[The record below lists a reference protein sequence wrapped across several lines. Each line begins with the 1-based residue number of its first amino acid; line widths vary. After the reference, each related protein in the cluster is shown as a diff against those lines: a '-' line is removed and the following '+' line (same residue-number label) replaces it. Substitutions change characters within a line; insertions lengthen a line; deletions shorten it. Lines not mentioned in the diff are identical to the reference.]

1 MIRLVRVELRRFFA
15 RRLTRLAGAGVLA
28 VVAIAL
34 FGAQQRSWDATPE
47 RIQERVGLQTR
58 QCRDAQAETRR
69 SDPTADFHCDEV
81 AASLQ
86 GPHVEF
92 VGLTTGLMS
101 DLAFALAAIGFLVG
115 AGFVAAEFTTG
126 NLATWLTFE
135 PRRTRVYAS
144 KLIAAA
150 LGSVPVSALGAGVL
164 TLGIFALTTSY
175 GVAGPVSGAQAVDLA
190 WLLVRVVVVS
200 AAAAV
205 GGAVLGGLLR
215 NTAAALGVLL
225 GYAILVEGI
234 FAALITSLV
243 TDPRPWLVQPN
254 FQAWVGHDL
263 TYLVDSCTNTDRGLT
278 CEGVQRILTFG
289 HASLY
294 LGVIVT
300 VFVALGA
307 WVFTRRDVS

>member
-1 MIRLVRVELRRFFA
+1 MILLVRVELRRFFA
-15 RRLTRLAGAGVLA
+15 RRLTRIAGAGVLA
-28 VVAIAL
+28 VMAIAL
-34 FGAQQRSWDATPE
+34 FAAQQKARDSTPE
-47 RIQERVGLQTR
+47 RIQERVGLQLQ

-69 SDPTADFHCDEV
+69 SDPTANFHCDEM
-81 AASLQ
+81 AASMQ
-86 GPHVEF
+86 GAPVAF
-92 VGLTTGLMS
+92 VGLTTDLLSGLAVVM
-101 DLAFALAAIGFLVG
+101 AVIGFLVG

-144 KLIAAA
+144 KLIAAG
-150 LGSVPVSALGAGVL
+150 LGSIPVTAPGVL
-164 TLGIFALTTSY
+164 TLAVGIYWLTTSY
-175 GVAGPVSGAQAVDLA
+175 GVAGAVSGAQVVDLA
-190 WLLVRVVVVS
+190 WLVVRVVVVS

-225 GYAILVEGI
+225 GYAVLVEV
-234 FAALITSLV
+234 FFALISSLV
-243 TDPRPWLVQPN
+243 PDPRPWVVQPN

-263 TYLVDSCTNTDRGLT
+263 TYLVDSCTNTDQGLS
-278 CEGVQRILTFG
+278 CQNVERILTFG
-289 HASLY
+289 HASIY
-294 LGVIVT
+294 LSVLVT

>member
-1 MIRLVRVELRRFFA
+1 MIRLVRVELRRLFA

-34 FGAQQRSWDATPE
+34 FGAQQRALDATPE
-47 RIQERVGLQTR
+47 RIQERVGLQLQ

-69 SDPTADFHCDEV
+69 ADPTADFHCDELG
-81 AASLQ
+81 ASLQ
-86 GPHVEF
+86 GAPVEF

-135 PRRTRVYAS
+135 PRRIRVYAS

-150 LGSVPVSALGAGVL
+150 LGSIPVSALGAGVL
-164 TLGIFALTTSY
+164 TLGVFALTTFY
-175 GVAGPVSGAQAVDLA
+175 GVAGPVSGAQAVELA
-190 WLLVRVVVVS
+190 WLIVRVVVVS

-215 NTAAALGVLL
+215 NTAAALGVML

-234 FAALITSLV
+234 FAALISSLV
-243 TDPRPWLVQPN
+243 ADPRPWLVQSN

-263 TYLVDSCTNTDRGLT
+263 TYLVDSCRNTDRGLT

-289 HASLY
+289 HASIY
-294 LGVIVT
+294 LT
-300 VFVALGA
+300 VLVMVFTALGA